1 MGRKAKYSKELKI
14 EIIKRYLNGE
24 SATSLA
30 NEYNMPKS
38 MSDKIITLAHR
49 YEVLGERGFE
59 SSNTNK
65 SYSKELKEQVIKEY
79 LSGKETLTSL
89 ANKYNI
95 STAEIVRNWVLKY
108 NEGIEIKDYDPK
120 GDVYTMKARKTT
132 FEERLEIVNYVL
144 TNDNDYKGAADKYS
158 VPYASVY
165 QWVLKYSKYGED
177 GLKDRRGRPSSKEPQ
192 RELTNEDKQAIEI
205 EKLKRELERS
215 KMVIEV
221 LKKKHRNTR
230 TNGARFSKVIQEDKY
245 EAIDG
250 FKDKPGFTIDFLC
263 KTLEI
268 PRSSYYKWKNRVK
281 PEKEQ
286 RDEMLAQLIYEYNES
301 YKGILGYRR
310 MTMYINILNNTS
322 YFEKYI
328 HRLMKVIGI
337 HARIR
342 RKKSNYIKSKPDQV
356 GMSRVGKCI
365 DNGPMEAFWGTLKS
379 EMFYGIIFED
389 EASISEAIKNYI
401 DFYNNGRF
409 QTKLKGLTP
418 SQFGN
423 SVNPNLL
430 PLVI

>member
-1 MGRKAKYSKELKI
+1 M
-14 EIIKRYLNGE
+14 
-24 SATSLA
+24 
-30 NEYNMPKS
+30 
-38 MSDKIITLAHR
+38 
-49 YEVLGERGFE
+49 
-59 SSNTNK
+59 
-65 SYSKELKEQVIKEY
+65 
-79 LSGKETLTSL
+79 
-89 ANKYNI
+89 
-95 STAEIVRNWVLKY
+95 
-108 NEGIEIKDYDPK
+108 
-120 GDVYTMKARKTT
+120 
-132 FEERLEIVNYVL
+132 
-144 TNDNDYKGAADKYS
+144 
-158 VPYASVY
+158 
-165 QWVLKYSKYGED
+165 
-177 GLKDRRGRPSSKEPQ
+177 
-192 RELTNEDKQAIEI
+192 
-205 EKLKRELERS
+205 
-215 KMVIEV
+215 
-221 LKKKHRNTR
+221 
-230 TNGARFSKVIQEDKY
+230 
-245 EAIDG
+245 
-250 FKDKPGFTIDFLC
+250 C

-322 YFEKYI
+322 YSEKYI

-342 RKKSNYIKSKPDQV
+342 RKKSNYIKSKPEQVGENILHRKFKAQWQNQKWCTDVTEFKVPGQKQKLYLSAILDLYDKRIVSYVISHFNNNKLVFDTFDKAIKLNPDARPIFHSDRGFQYTSKQFKLKLDQV
-356 GMSRVGKCI
+356 GMIQSMSRVGKCI

-379 EMFYGIIFED
+379 EMFYGIKFED

-409 QTKLKGLTP
+409 QAKLKGLTP